1 MLELIRQLTIVP
13 GFGGGSSP
21 PAPAPL
27 PPPPPPPPPPA
38 PPPDPPKPPKQAEVV
53 AKRSAKKTAQ
63 LRSGVGGSIKTGP
76 KGLFD
81 DDADTTK
88 KTLIG

>member
-1 MLELIRQLTIVP
+1 MLETLRQLLTVP
-13 GFGGGSSP
+13 GFGGGRSA

-38 PPPDPPKPPKQAEVV
+38 PPPDPPKPPAQAEVV
-53 AKRSAKKTAQ
+53 AKRSAKKQAT

-76 KGLFD
+76 KGLLD
-81 DDADTTK
+81 EDAKVTNK
-88 KTLIG
+88 MLIG